1 MKMIGVV
8 IKAGAERGVDSSAPA
23 AENPNPEVKKSGAE
37 TAKAICSAAFVTG
50 LDEEFEKY
58 VHTQCLARVAR
69 IEGDGIPMPIANA
82 QGPLPDVA
90 DDFGLII
97 RLTMEVLAFNF
108 ADFFEQGGMSALGGA
123 A

>member
-1 MKMIGVV
+1 
-8 IKAGAERGVDSSAPA
+8 
-23 AENPNPEVKKSGAE
+23 
-37 TAKAICSAAFVTG
+37 
-50 LDEEFEKY
+50 
-58 VHTQCLARVAR
+58 
-69 IEGDGIPMPIANA
+69 
-82 QGPLPDVA
+82 VA